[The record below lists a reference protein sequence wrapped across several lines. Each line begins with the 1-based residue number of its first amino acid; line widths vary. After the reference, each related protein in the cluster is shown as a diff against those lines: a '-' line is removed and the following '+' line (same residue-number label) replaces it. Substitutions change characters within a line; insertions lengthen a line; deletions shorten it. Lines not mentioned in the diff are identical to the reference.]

1 MKTKLRR
8 KETSKQFSFL
18 INWKFVNKRHQSEQ
32 HFFPFKNAWKQA
44 YHSCVYVQY
53 IKISSKEY
61 TKMMSIFCPLKLRRM
76 KHVKIRSTFC
86 QPKLCRIKYVER
98 NVDFLLIEII
108 SKNTSK
114 RRGNLSIFS
123 FRRFDVISM
132 SNLRQLNMFFPL
144 DFNVTVIVN
153 IKLLFLF
160 ASNEREHVI
169 FEVRWLSRNKCYCE
183 EFESLLAY
191 NFCSFFRI
199 LLDMSCKKSV
209 LRWRNLGD

>member
-1 MKTKLRR
+1 
-8 KETSKQFSFL
+8 
-18 INWKFVNKRHQSEQ
+18 
-32 HFFPFKNAWKQA
+32 
-44 YHSCVYVQY
+44 
-53 IKISSKEY
+53 
-61 TKMMSIFCPLKLRRM
+61 MSIFCPLKLRRM

>member
-1 MKTKLRR
+1 
-8 KETSKQFSFL
+8 
-18 INWKFVNKRHQSEQ
+18 
-32 HFFPFKNAWKQA
+32 
-44 YHSCVYVQY
+44 
-53 IKISSKEY
+53 
-61 TKMMSIFCPLKLRRM
+61 MMSIFCPLKLCRM
-76 KHVKIRSTFC
+76 RHVKIRSTFC

-98 NVDFLLIEII
+98 NVDFLLIEIRSKKVRRNDVHFMSIEII

-199 LLDMSCKKSV
+199 LLDMSCKKSA
-209 LRWRNLGD
+209 LRWRNLGLGLG